1 MPNEQSAE
9 QMNAFAAAVETDRAL
24 QEKLA
29 AAASDYAAAVVAIAA
44 RAGFAITADQ
54 VQAAQLENLPPE
66 ISEDDLSGV
75 TGGCWV
81 ARQGIFWGGH
91 SLMASQHSR

>member
-1 MPNEQSAE
+1 MPDEQSAE

-54 VQAAQLENLPPE
+54 VQAAQLASVPSE
-66 ISEDDLSGV
+66 ISEDDLSSV
-75 TGGCWV
+75 TGGGQWQ
-81 ARQGIFWGGH
+81 QGGAW
-91 SLMASQHSR
+91 RPN

>member
-1 MPNEQSAE
+1 MPDEQSAE
-9 QMNAFAAAVETDRAL
+9 QMNAFAAAVEADLAL

-29 AAASDYAAAVVAIAA
+29 AVAADYADAVVAIAA

-54 VQAAQLENLPPE
+54 VQAAQLASVPSE

-75 TGGCWV
+75 TGG
-81 ARQGIFWGGH
+81 RQGWYQGAAWGTY
-91 SLMASQHSR
+91 

>member
-1 MPNEQSAE
+1 MPDEQSAE

-29 AAASDYAAAVVAIAA
+29 AAASDYAAAVVAISA

-66 ISEDDLSGV
+66 ISEDDLSSV
-75 TGGCWV
+75 TGGW
-81 ARQGIFWGGH
+81 QGWYQGAVWGPTNG
-91 SLMASQHSR
+91 

>member
-1 MPNEQSAE
+1 MPDEQSAE

-24 QEKLA
+24 QEKLP

-54 VQAAQLENLPPE
+54 VQAAQLVNLPPE
-66 ISEDDLSGV
+66 ISEDDLCGV
-75 TGGCWV
+75 TGGIWYEN
-81 ARQGIFWGGH
+81 
-91 SLMASQHSR
+91 ASWTLLNG

>member
-1 MPNEQSAE
+1 MPDEQSAE

-54 VQAAQLENLPPE
+54 VQAAQLVNLPPE
-66 ISEDDLSGV
+66 ISEDDLSSV
-75 TGGCWV
+75 TGGWWY
-81 ARQGIFWGGH
+81 QGAVWGPTNG
-91 SLMASQHSR
+91 

>member
-44 RAGFAITADQ
+44 PDY
-54 VQAAQLENLPPE
+54 P
-66 ISEDDLSGV
+66 
-75 TGGCWV
+75 
-81 ARQGIFWGGH
+81 
-91 SLMASQHSR
+91 

>member
-1 MPNEQSAE
+1 MPDEQSAE
-9 QMNAFAAAVETDRAL
+9 QMNAFAAAVDADRAL

-44 RAGFAITADQ
+44 SAGFAITADQ

-66 ISEDDLSGV
+66 ISEDDLSSV
-75 TGGCWV
+75 TGG
-81 ARQGIFWGGH
+81 QGWYQGAVWGRING
-91 SLMASQHSR
+91 

>member
-1 MPNEQSAE
+1 MPDEQSAE

-54 VQAAQLENLPPE
+54 VQAAQLVNLPPE
-66 ISEDDLSGV
+66 ISEDDLSSV
-75 TGGCWV
+75 IGGATWQMG
-81 ARQGIFWGGH
+81 ALGDPTNG
-91 SLMASQHSR
+91 

>member
-1 MPNEQSAE
+1 MPDEQSAE
-9 QMNAFAAAVETDRAL
+9 QMNAFAAAVEADLAL

-29 AAASDYAAAVVAIAA
+29 AVAADYADAVVAIAA

-54 VQAAQLENLPPE
+54 VQAAQLASVPSE

-75 TGGCWV
+75 TGGLQY
-81 ARQGIFWGGH
+81 QGGVWWATNG
-91 SLMASQHSR
+91 

>member
-1 MPNEQSAE
+1 MPDEQSAE
-9 QMNAFAAAVETDRAL
+9 QMNAFAAAVDADRAL

-75 TGGCWV
+75 TGGG
-81 ARQGIFWGGH
+81 QGWLVGR
-91 SLMASQHSR
+91 AWRP

>member
-1 MPNEQSAE
+1 MPDEQSAE
-9 QMNAFAAAVETDRAL
+9 QMKAFAAAVEADLAL

-29 AAASDYAAAVVAIAA
+29 AVAADYADAVVAIAA

-54 VQAAQLENLPPE
+54 VQATQLASVPSE

-75 TGGCWV
+75 TGGYGWV
-81 ARQGIFWGGH
+81 PHGG
-91 SLMASQHSR
+91 LWATNG

>member
-1 MPNEQSAE
+1 MPDEQTAE
-9 QMNAFAAAVETDRAL
+9 QMNAFAAAVEADLAL

-29 AAASDYAAAVVAIAA
+29 AVAADYAAAVVAIAA

-54 VQAAQLENLPPE
+54 VQAAQLASVPSE

-75 TGGCWV
+75 TGGG
-81 ARQGIFWGGH
+81 QGWQGGVWW
-91 SLMASQHSR
+91 AING

>member
-1 MPNEQSAE
+1 MPDEQSAE
-9 QMNAFAAAVETDRAL
+9 QMNAFAAAVDADRAL

-54 VQAAQLENLPPE
+54 VQAAQLVNLPPE
-66 ISEDDLSGV
+66 ISEDDLSSV
-75 TGGCWV
+75 TGGATWQMG
-81 ARQGIFWGGH
+81 ALGDPTNG
-91 SLMASQHSR
+91 

>member
-1 MPNEQSAE
+1 
-9 QMNAFAAAVETDRAL
+9 MNAFAAAVEADLAL

-29 AAASDYAAAVVAIAA
+29 AVAADYADAVVAIAA

-54 VQAAQLENLPPE
+54 VQAAQLASVPSE

-75 TGGCWV
+75 TGGLQY
-81 ARQGIFWGGH
+81 QGGVWWATNG
-91 SLMASQHSR
+91 

>member
-1 MPNEQSAE
+1 MPDEQSAE

-44 RAGFAITADQ
+44 RAGDFQESCHSLAAT
-54 VQAAQLENLPPE
+54 QAA
-66 ISEDDLSGV
+66 
-75 TGGCWV
+75 
-81 ARQGIFWGGH
+81 
-91 SLMASQHSR
+91 